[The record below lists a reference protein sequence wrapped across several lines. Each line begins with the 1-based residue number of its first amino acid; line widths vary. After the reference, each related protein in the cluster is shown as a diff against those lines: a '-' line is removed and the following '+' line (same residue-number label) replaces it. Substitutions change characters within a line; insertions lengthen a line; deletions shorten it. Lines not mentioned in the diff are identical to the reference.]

1 MRVSTSTIYA
11 LGVGQISQQQTNLL
25 HTQQMIAT
33 GRRILTP
40 GEDPVA
46 AASVL
51 ELTQSMNVN
60 EQNGTNATIA
70 KNNLMAEESHLTDV
84 TSLIQDIQELAVHA
98 GNDALTDADRKML
111 ATELQSR
118 YQALKGIANV
128 ADENGQHLFSGF
140 KGGTVPFSE
149 NSPGNVVYN
158 GDQGQRTIRIS
169 ANNMIAISDPG
180 SDIFQRIKNGNG
192 IFVTSANAANTGTG
206 VVSPGSVLDVTKWNV
221 AANKDFTI
229 KFDVSA
235 ATPSVTTYDIV
246 DNITGDS
253 LLTGAAAAAAGPYL
267 RTYASDGAISLKT
280 QSPPDTNPAAFD
292 YGAEVV
298 IEGAPATGDTFNI
311 KPSTNEDLFTT
322 ISNLI
327 TTLQTTAPTSM
338 KSAVLHNGLNTALS
352 NLSNA
357 LDNVLTVK
365 AAVGARLKEVDAV
378 QSNRED
384 MAIQYQA
391 AISHLQDVDYAKSIS
406 DLTLQQ
412 IHLEA
417 AQKSFSKTQSLTLFN
432 YIGA

>member
-11 LGVGQISQQQTNLL
+11 LGVGQISQQQTDLL

-33 GRRILTP
+33 GRRILSP

-70 KNNLMAEESHLTDV
+70 KNNLIAEESHLMDV
-84 TSLIQDIQELAVHA
+84 TSLIQDIQQIAVNA
-98 GNDALTDADRKML
+98 GGGTLTDADRNML
-111 ATELQSR
+111 VAELEGR
-118 YQALKGIANV
+118 YKALVGIANV

-140 KGGTVPFSE
+140 KGATVPFAE
-149 NSPGNVVYN
+149 ISPGNVVYN

-169 ANNMIAISDPG
+169 ANNMVAISDSG
-180 SDIFQRIKNGNG
+180 ADIFQRIKNGNG
-192 IFVTSANAANTGTG
+192 VFVTSANAANTGSG
-206 VVSPGSVLDVTKWNV
+206 VIGPGSVLDITKWN
-221 AANKDFTI
+221 AATNKDISI

-235 ATPSVTTYDIV
+235 ATPPVTTYDIV
-246 DNITGDS
+246 DNVTGNS
-253 LLTGAAAAAAGPYL
+253 LLTGAAAAAGPYL
-267 RTYASDGAISLKT
+267 RTYTSDGTISLKT
-280 QSPPDTNPAAFD
+280 QAPPDTSPTTFD
-292 YGAEVV
+292 YGGDLTVS
-298 IEGAPATGDTFNI
+298 GAPATGDTFSI
-311 KPSTNEDLFTT
+311 KPSTNQDLFSTL
-322 ISNLI
+322 SNLI
-327 TTLQTTAPTSM
+327 AVMKTPASTVT
-338 KSAVLHNGLNTALS
+338 KSAVLHNGLGAALS

-357 LDNVLTVK
+357 LDNVLTVR
-365 AAVGARLKEVDAV
+365 ASVGARLKEVDAV

-384 MAIQYQA
+384 MTIQYQA